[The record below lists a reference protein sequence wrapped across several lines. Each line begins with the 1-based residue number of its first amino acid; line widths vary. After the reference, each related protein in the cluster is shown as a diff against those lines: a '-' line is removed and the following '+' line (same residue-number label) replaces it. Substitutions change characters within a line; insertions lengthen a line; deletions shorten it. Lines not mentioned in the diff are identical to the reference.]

1 MKNAFHAYDI
11 RGIWNKDFN
20 ADDVYKIGFFIP
32 ELLKTDKIIVG
43 RDGRNSSPEIH
54 DALLRGITDAG
65 ADVYDI
71 GLATTPMVYFGTAN
85 YNFKAGVQIT
95 ASHNPKEYNGLKI
108 SRENALPVG
117 LGTGLEILLELA
129 TTKAV
134 VPVAKKGNVIPK
146 DIRQDYIAFQKK
158 YFAGLDGLK
167 IGVDCSNGAGSIIA
181 KDIWG
186 DAPLYINETLDGDF
200 PCHEPNPLLPKNT
213 VQMQNFVKDNDLDL
227 GVVFDGDADR
237 VVFVD
242 NKGRHVPPDL
252 IIAAMGRYFF
262 EEKKL
267 TGLVIEDIRTSN
279 SVKEYLAKFGAQTYI
294 WKVGRAN
301 AAPKLREINGLYGGE
316 YAGHYYFRD
325 FFFSDSGVLAGSIML
340 QVAAKVKKEGRTFA
354 DLVDEIRRY
363 ENSGEINFKI
373 EDKDGAMERVRKFYV
388 SQKEPNVFLDFDGYR
403 LEYDDW
409 WLNIRKSNT
418 EPYLRLLCEAKSK
431 QLLDEKV
438 AEITKLI
445 QNQ

>member
-54 DALLRGITDAG
+54 EALLRGITDAG

-85 YNFKAGVQIT
+85 YGFKAGVQIT

-134 VPVAKKGNVIPK
+134 TPVAKKGNVIPK
-146 DIRQDYIAFQKK
+146 DIRQDYITFQKK

-186 DAPLYINETLDGDF
+186 DAPLYINETLDGNF
-200 PCHEPNPLLPKNT
+200 P
-213 VQMQNFVKDNDLDL
+213 
-227 GVVFDGDADR
+227 
-237 VVFVD
+237 
-242 NKGRHVPPDL
+242 
-252 IIAAMGRYFF
+252 
-262 EEKKL
+262 
-267 TGLVIEDIRTSN
+267 
-279 SVKEYLAKFGAQTYI
+279 
-294 WKVGRAN
+294 
-301 AAPKLREINGLYGGE
+301 
-316 YAGHYYFRD
+316 
-325 FFFSDSGVLAGSIML
+325 
-340 QVAAKVKKEGRTFA
+340 
-354 DLVDEIRRY
+354 
-363 ENSGEINFKI
+363 
-373 EDKDGAMERVRKFYV
+373 
-388 SQKEPNVFLDFDGYR
+388 
-403 LEYDDW
+403 
-409 WLNIRKSNT
+409 
-418 EPYLRLLCEAKSK
+418 
-431 QLLDEKV
+431 
-438 AEITKLI
+438 
-445 QNQ
+445 